1 MSSNP
6 PSLRIFRGG
15 YLFLWLLLL
24 SGTAL
29 ASDYTSGNTDDHAGD
44 EGYLNAD
51 DSVYLEED
59 VEEYVDDEEYAD
71 SDMQWAMD
79 APPVKQSR
87 LSDLLSTAH
96 FTYRHEAAYGIDE
109 PTPLVI
115 NRFSLRLQWEYG
127 VGANFFR
134 FDGKTGYDL
143 AYQGDDYSEVIADKY
158 LHESQLRE
166 FYWQRSDGP
175 FSIKL
180 GRQLVIWGKADGA
193 VVTDVMSPRDF
204 TESVFTSIEDA
215 RLGQEMIVMDYY
227 HLGAQS
233 DDGLRSQQQWSLVVT
248 PYIKVNEQALPGH
261 PYGRFPSAAHATSFS
276 AEPSVA
282 PVTRGTDSIVT
293 TDYPPGESWHRPEVG
308 LRWGVSRGKLDW
320 ALMAAEVNEDNP
332 ILSLASQPSPYPLRI
347 DYPRYQMLGGG
358 FNWGGERFVWKG
370 EAAFKK
376 NRHFTHEDI
385 VSSGQYSVLDAAL
398 GFDYDANGAYSVSL
412 ELSNQHIIN
421 WSDDIALLRRDESIL
436 YGSISKNWWNETLT
450 TTYTSML
457 QLQDEEFFHRFEF
470 IYEVDDRWTIE
481 LQADYF
487 DSDKQLSVL
496 GQLQDKSRIALQID
510 FDF

>member
-1 MSSNP
+1 
-6 PSLRIFRGG
+6 
-15 YLFLWLLLL
+15 
-24 SGTAL
+24 
-29 ASDYTSGNTDDHAGD
+29 
-44 EGYLNAD
+44 
-51 DSVYLEED
+51 
-59 VEEYVDDEEYAD
+59 
-71 SDMQWAMD
+71 
-79 APPVKQSR
+79 
-87 LSDLLSTAH
+87 
-96 FTYRHEAAYGIDE
+96 
-109 PTPLVI
+109 
-115 NRFSLRLQWEYG
+115 
-127 VGANFFR
+127 
-134 FDGKTGYDL
+134 
-143 AYQGDDYSEVIADKY
+143 
-158 LHESQLRE
+158 
-166 FYWQRSDGP
+166 
-175 FSIKL
+175 
-180 GRQLVIWGKADGA
+180 
-193 VVTDVMSPRDF
+193 
-204 TESVFTSIEDA
+204 
-215 RLGQEMIVMDYY
+215 
-227 HLGAQS
+227 
-233 DDGLRSQQQWSLVVT
+233 
-248 PYIKVNEQALPGH
+248 
-261 PYGRFPSAAHATSFS
+261 
-276 AEPSVA
+276 
-282 PVTRGTDSIVT
+282 VTRGTDSIVT

-332 ILSLASQPSPYPLRI
+332 ILSLASQPSRYPLRI